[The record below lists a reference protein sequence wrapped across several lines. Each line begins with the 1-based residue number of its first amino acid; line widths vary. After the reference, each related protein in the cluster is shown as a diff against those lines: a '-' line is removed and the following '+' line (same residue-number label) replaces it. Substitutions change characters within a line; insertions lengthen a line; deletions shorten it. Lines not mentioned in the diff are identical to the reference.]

1 MLLRAAKLLEDM
13 RRSGQF
19 ILEDVDGLTY
29 ELYLRNRLV
38 RQASERNFEIMG
50 EAMRRLTRVDRD
62 LAESITG
69 YRNVIGLR
77 NVIIHSYDRVDPAA
91 LWEIIETTL
100 PPLIEEVKALVEEAD
115 REWGDADGQPTT

>member
-1 MLLRAAKLLEDM
+1 M
-13 RRSGQF
+13 
-19 ILEDVDGLTY
+19 
-29 ELYLRNRLV
+29 YLRNRPV

-69 YRNVIGLR
+69 YRSVIGLR

-91 LWEIIETTL
+91 LWEIIEATL
-100 PPLIEEVKALVEEAD
+100 PPLIEEVEALVAEAD
-115 REWGDADGQPTT
+115 REWGDAGDVPTT